1 MRLKKVEFLFH
12 YFPKIDSALNV
23 LAFSYLFIKWLIS
36 TWIFGFFIYSLSLS
50 FLLSAIMMVIII
62 DLYLFI
68 KKRLFTIQLII
79 SFLSSFIFSVIL
91 FVLISITIGAIS
103 ILVIVFAVLLFFKII
118 RLVTIFKTYLNY
130 KKSRITTKIS
140 FIQFKKKS
148 PIFAL
153 FLFLLVFP
161 LAVIAIG
168 MESNG
173 VYLINININ
182 NQLGLN
188 GGSRQIQLSFYANLD
203 SYDYLTNTTILQVL
217 NGSDFGG
224 DNLKPVEILL
234 LVRENSLLD
243 PLKAR
248 KLARIIQNCSI
259 SGLNVW
265 TWFVYNAS
273 NGYYPS
279 YEDYNHLPLFKN
291 LFDEWVSNFSL
302 NIHGI
307 LFDNEIDQFAAS
319 FSMDDIFNYL
329 QGMINYRR
337 TTKENWNKAI
347 SVYKNVMSQ
356 WKSQGYEIA
365 LIGMDM
371 TLYDILDNDPDMQQL
386 AGIINYPP
394 NTWDRVSFMLYR
406 HCEYHGAPY
415 SQQYL
420 YFLSRVNKKVFSN
433 RAAVA

>member
-1 MRLKKVEFLFH
+1 MELNKAMRLKKVEFLFH

-203 SYDYLTNTTILQVL
+203 SYDYLTNTTILRVL

-307 LFDNEIDQFAAS
+307 LFDNE
-319 FSMDDIFNYL
+319 M
-329 QGMINYRR
+329 
-337 TTKENWNKAI
+337 
-347 SVYKNVMSQ
+347 
-356 WKSQGYEIA
+356 
-365 LIGMDM
+365 
-371 TLYDILDNDPDMQQL
+371 
-386 AGIINYPP
+386 
-394 NTWDRVSFMLYR
+394 
-406 HCEYHGAPY
+406 
-415 SQQYL
+415 
-420 YFLSRVNKKVFSN
+420 
-433 RAAVA
+433 